1 MTQDAQTQ
9 IETLTGV
16 EEAPATRPANLT
28 GRSIFLVETTHG
40 GIAVQTSFMSE
51 DGKLLQMPAIFPELS
66 YALSQIDALRNLVIQ
81 HFSQAAQVGAQ
92 VIASQAQ
99 QNAEVER
106 V

>member
-1 MTQDAQTQ
+1 MTQVAQIK
-9 IETLTGV
+9 IETPTAV
-16 EEAPATRPANLT
+16 DEAPATPPANLT
-28 GRSIFLVETTHG
+28 GRSIFLVETTHA
-40 GIAVQTSFMSE
+40 GIVVQTSFMSE

-66 YALSQIDALRNLVIQ
+66 YALSQIDALRNLIIQ

-99 QNAEVER
+99 QNAEGGR